1 MQTGIAFYHFQSK
14 KTAEKSLKLMDK
26 VGSSLLG
33 TKTVGEKP
41 SVFKTKSL
49 AMMLDRQVPSKI
61 GGKKLSDGE
70 GEGGVA
76 LPSASTLFG
85 DNAESLP
92 SVDSQVRAKEKVKIK
107 SVCLIMLKLLCA
119 FKI

>member
-1 MQTGIAFYHFQSK
+1 M
-14 KTAEKSLKLMDK
+14 AEKTLKLMDK

-70 GEGGVA
+70 GDGGVA
-76 LPSASTLFG
+76 LPSSDTLFG
-85 DNAESLP
+85 DQAGSLP
-92 SVDSQVRAKEKVKIK
+92 SVDSQVRAYTQGAPASSHYHEGARGNPPSVVFRGLVK
-107 SVCLIMLKLLCA
+107 LKG
-119 FKI
+119 FIY